1 MTNLD
6 PSFDTT
12 VDLIDMLLLML
23 RLNYAIK
30 KKKDLTMLK
39 IMNLNFDQSSFLDLL
54 FFMSKTL

>member
-30 KKKDLTMLK
+30 KKKT
-39 IMNLNFDQSSFLDLL
+39 
-54 FFMSKTL
+54 

>member
-30 KKKDLTMLK
+30 KKKR
-39 IMNLNFDQSSFLDLL
+39 LNYAKNNEFKF
-54 FFMSKTL
+54 